1 MDGVQTPSSWLT
13 AARWLLQVLIP
24 VMLVLT
30 SVRLMLTRGFIRLE
44 YSLPGFPEDRYGF
57 TRADRLEQA
66 PIALDYLLNDAG
78 IGFLGDLRFED
89 GTPVYNERELG
100 HMVDVK
106 MVVRGA
112 LRIWW
117 IGGLLAIGLGL
128 LIWRAA
134 GVPELGAA
142 LEGGGKLTLWLM
154 LAILLG
160 LVLAFSVLFVG
171 FHRVFFESGTWTF
184 LFSDTLI
191 RLFPERFWQVAFATV
206 TLGSGAMA
214 GALWALARR
223 LVRS

>member
-154 LAILLG
+154 LAIFLG
-160 LVLAFSVLFVG
+160 LVLAFSVVFVG